1 MGSVAL
7 FVPHV
12 GCPQQCSF
20 CDQRAITG
28 GAQPPTPWQV
38 WQTAQAA
45 ASHLGQQVKDT
56 EIAFFGGSFTA
67 IPRGQMLAL
76 LAPAKEAVE
85 RFGFRGLRCSTR
97 PDAIDGEVLSLL
109 KAYHMVAVELGAQ
122 SMDGEVLRRNRRG
135 HSPEDTVR
143 AAGLIRAAGLELG
156 LQMMT
161 GLYGSTP
168 EKDVETARALIALQP
183 ATARVYPTVVLEGTH
198 LAALYRQGHYHPQ
211 TLEEAVALC
220 ARLLPLFEEAGVRV
234 IRVGLHAQEDVER
247 RRVAGPYHPA
257 FWSWWRAAGS
267 SPGCCRSWKSGLPA
281 PMRCGCAP
289 GSCPWPRGRSAAT
302 WRPWP
307 GGAMRCALRRTPP
320 WPPGALGWGPRKQ
333 ETRKGNRRNDF
344 KIFGTAGV

>member
-1 MGSVAL
+1 MGNVAI

-45 ASHLGQQVKDT
+45 ASHLGQRAKDT

-109 KAYHMVAVELGAQ
+109 KGYHMVAVELGAQ

-168 EKDVETARALIALQP
+168 EKDVETARALIALKP
-183 ATARVYPTVVLEGTH
+183 ATVRVYPTVVLEGTH
-198 LAALYRQGHYHPQ
+198 LAALYRQGRYKPQ
-211 TLEEAVALC
+211 SLEEAVELC

-234 IRVGLHAQEDVER
+234 IRVGLHAQEAVES
-247 RRVAGPYHPA
+247 RRVAGAYHPA
-257 FWSWWRAAGS
+257 FRELVESRRFLSRLLPELERRG
-267 SPGCCRSWKSGLPA
+267 PGAYQVRV
-281 PMRCGCAP
+281 
-289 GSCPWPRGRSAAT
+289 CPRQLSAAT
-302 WRPWP
+302 GQRRANVEALAQRGYRVRFAPDRELP
-307 GGAMRCALRRTPP
+307 FGGFLLER
-320 WPPGALGWGPRKQ
+320 Q
-333 ETRKGNRRNDF
+333 ETRNEKG
-344 KIFGTAGV
+344 KLAQ

>member
-38 WQTAQAA
+38 WQAAQAA

-56 EIAFFGGSFTA
+56 EIAFFGA
-67 IPRGQMLAL
+67 AL
-76 LAPAKEAVE
+76 RPSPGADARVAGPAKEAVE

-257 FWSWWRAAGS
+257 FRELVESRLFLA
-267 SPGCCRSWKSGLPA
+267 RLLPE
-281 PMRCGCAP
+281 
-289 GSCPWPRGRSAAT
+289 
-302 WRPWP
+302 
-307 GGAMRCALRRTPP
+307 LEKQ
-320 WPPGALGWGPRKQ
+320 PPGAYAVRVCPRQLSVATGQKRCNVEALARRGYAVRFVPDASLAPGRFGVGPQ
-333 ETRKGNRRNDF
+333 ETRNEKG
-344 KIFGTAGV
+344 KQAQ

>member
-28 GAQPPTPWQV
+28 GAQPPEPWQV
-38 WQTAQAA
+38 WQAAQAA
-45 ASHLGQQVKDT
+45 ASHLGQRVKET

-122 SMDGEVLRRNRRG
+122 SMDGEVLRRKPPGPQPRGHRPGGGAHPRRG
-135 HSPEDTVR
+135 
-143 AAGLIRAAGLELG
+143 AGAGLADDDRPVRLHPGEG
-156 LQMMT
+156 
-161 GLYGSTP
+161 
-168 EKDVETARALIALQP
+168 VETARALIALQP

-198 LAALYRQGHYHPQ
+198 LAALYRQGATITPQ
-211 TLEEAVALC
+211 TLEEAVAPVRPGC
-220 ARLLPLFEEAGVRV
+220 WPLFEEAGGAV
-234 IRVGLHAQEDVER
+234 IRVGLHAQAGCGCAG
-247 RRVAGPYHPA
+247 RVAGPYHPA
-257 FWSWWRAAGS
+257 FRELVESRRFLSRLLPELERRG
-267 SPGCCRSWKSGLPA
+267 PGAYQVRV
-281 PMRCGCAP
+281 
-289 GSCPWPRGRSAAT
+289 CPRQLSAAT
-302 WRPWP
+302 GQRRANVEALAQRGYRVRFAPDRELP
-307 GGAMRCALRRTPP
+307 FGGFLLER
-320 WPPGALGWGPRKQ
+320 Q
-333 ETRKGNRRNDF
+333 ETRNEKG
-344 KIFGTAGV
+344 KLAQ